1 MQGINNKKLTPS
13 KLVAYTAV
21 MCALLIGGQFVFSAV
36 VGVEIVTLLLMCF
49 SVAFGAR
56 AGAIC
61 GTAFS
66 LLRCAIFGFSPT
78 SFILYIVYYP
88 SFGALFG
95 AIGHIRKSTYSH
107 YPLYL
112 AVIVNLVLCG
122 LAVLCAVC
130 NILGLI
136 KISVLYK
143 TTVTVLLWV
152 ICGLCTV
159 MCATF
164 NVLLVLQKR
173 GKDVA
178 NIPELLTV
186 AGIAAV
192 CTVCFTLLDDI
203 ICPLFYGWSSLTAL
217 TYFYASLMAMLP
229 QTVCTIVSVNTL
241 YLPLTAVLKRTAA
254 H

>member
-1 MQGINNKKLTPS
+1 MQGITPKKLTPS
-13 KLVAYTAV
+13 KLVAYTAI
-21 MCALLIGGQFVFSAV
+21 MCALLIGGQIVFSAV
-36 VGVEIVTLLLMCF
+36 VGVEVVTLLLLCF
-49 SVAFGAR
+49 SVVFGAK

-66 LLRCAIFGFSPT
+66 ILRCAIFGFSPT
-78 SFILYIVYYP
+78 AFILYIVYYP

-95 AIGHIRKSTYSH
+95 AVGHISKNSYSH

-112 AVIVNLVLCG
+112 AVIANFVLCG

-152 ICGLCTV
+152 ICGLCAV
-159 MCATF
+159 MCAAF
-164 NVLLVLQKR
+164 DVLFVLQKR

-178 NIPELLTV
+178 NVLELLTV
-186 AGIAAV
+186 AGLAAV

-203 ICPLFYGWSSLTAL
+203 ICPMFYGWSSLTAL

-229 QTVCTIVSVNTL
+229 QTVCTIVSACTL

-254 H
+254 L